1 MVRLCRITTVVL
13 MILSAG
19 FALLLSN
26 ALQACNIL
34 LQVGAGTGLIFIL
47 RWFWYRIN
55 VYSEITA
62 MIVSFIV
69 ALYLQII
76 HPRLGFEV
84 IPAEFQLIIGVTITT
99 IIWVSVTLL
108 TPAENKKTLQEFYR
122 KIQPGGLGWKKVVEQ
137 AKKDG
142 INIEGEKAAWDVP
155 TGILCMVIGSVAIY
169 SFLFSAGY
177 FLYKDFK
184 MAFSLLGI
192 SIVALYFLNKT
203 WRKLKMV

>member
-1 MVRLCRITTVVL
+1 
-13 MILSAG
+13 
-19 FALLLSN
+19 
-26 ALQACNIL
+26 
-34 LQVGAGTGLIFIL
+34 
-47 RWFWYRIN
+47 
-55 VYSEITA
+55 

-99 IIWVSVTLL
+99 IIWVSVTFL